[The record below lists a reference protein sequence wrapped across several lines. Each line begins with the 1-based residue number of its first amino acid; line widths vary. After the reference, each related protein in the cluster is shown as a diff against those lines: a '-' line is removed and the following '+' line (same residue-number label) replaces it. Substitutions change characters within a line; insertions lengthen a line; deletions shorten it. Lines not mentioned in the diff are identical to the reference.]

1 MHDSGGERAMFADLA
16 ADLDVPFAQIGSQ
29 TVARIAD
36 LLDPGM
42 EAENPLD
49 AWGTGIDGDA
59 IFLGAFAAFADDPEV
74 GVSVFCVDMTVQGE
88 PYNEGYL
95 QISIDRFE
103 ATDKPFCVLSNLA
116 SAVSWDEAK
125 VLRDRGI
132 PVLEGT
138 DSGLAGAAA
147 SAARRGLARPSARG
161 AAGTRRRRG
170 PGAVAGAASRL
181 ARRCRELDG
190 LALLADYGLPVVAAR
205 PVATAADA
213 TAPPS
218 DRVPGRA
225 EDGRTRD
232 HAQVRCRRCPLGL
245 PTPARSATRTRTSP
259 GDSVPRRSS
268 PPWCP
273 RGSRSRS
280 VWSWT
285 RRSARWCWLRRA
297 ACSWRCCTTGVSR
310 SLRSTRDEARR
321 LIDGLQIRPILDG
334 VRGAPPADVDGLA
347 DAVSR
352 LSVLAADLGDLL
364 AALDVNPMIVSP
376 DGCIAVD
383 ALVEPRPST

>member
-1 MHDSGGERAMFADLA
+1 
-16 ADLDVPFAQIGSQ
+16 
-29 TVARIAD
+29 
-36 LLDPGM
+36 M

-74 GVSVFCVDMTVQGE
+74 GVSVFCVDMTHQGE

-138 DSGLAGAAA
+138 DSGLRALRHLLRDAAW
-147 SAARRGLARPSARG
+147 RARPSSVAPERVEDAVRERWRARLSDG
-161 AAGTRRRRG
+161 KAL
-170 PGAVAGAASRL
+170 S
-181 ARRCRELDG
+181 ELDG
-190 LALLADYGLPVVAAR
+190 LALLADYGLPVTATSPVASADE
-205 PVATAADA
+205 ATAAADGIGYPVVLKTAASGITHKSDVGGVRVGLADA
-213 TAPPS
+213 LAVRDAYEDVAGRLGPEAVVAAMVPVGVEVALGVVVDPTFGPLVLVAAGGVLVEVLRDRRLALAPL
-218 DRVPGRA
+218 D
-225 EDGRTRD
+225 
-232 HAQVRCRRCPLGL
+232 
-245 PTPARSATRTRTSP
+245 
-259 GDSVPRRSS
+259 
-268 PPWCP
+268 
-273 RGSRSRS
+273 
-280 VWSWT
+280 
-285 RRSARWCWLRRA
+285 A
-297 ACSWRCCTTGVSR
+297 A
-310 SLRSTRDEARR
+310 EARR
-321 LIDGLQIRPILDG
+321 LIDGLHIRPILAG
-334 VRGAPPADVDGLA
+334 VRGAPPTDVDGLA

-383 ALVEPRPST
+383 ALVEPRTRS